1 MYAVPDLRADYSF
14 GEVGRPRMGKREY
27 SFADGGRPRMGKREP
42 VEEAADL
49 MDGGKLT
56 WCGKIW
62 CATYLTMS
70 KKVLSWEE

>member
-56 WCGKIW
+56 
-62 CATYLTMS
+62 
-70 KKVLSWEE
+70 